1 MGKVNKNKKE
11 EVLRMKAALW
21 YKQRDVRIEDV
32 KEPQVKDDT
41 VKIKVKWCGICG
53 SDLHEYLAG
62 PIFIPVD
69 KPHPITGEKA
79 PVIMGHEFSG
89 EVVDIGKNVANVK
102 IGDRVVVEPMDV
114 CGKCPACLNGKYNL
128 CSSLGFHGL
137 AGGGGGFSEY
147 TTFLSKFVH
156 KIPDSLSYEKAA
168 LIEPM
173 SVALHSLRVGSFV
186 IGQSAVVTGA
196 GPIGLATI
204 ECLKAAGA
212 KQVLVIQR
220 KSMRQQYALRAGADA
235 VLDPGAVDVTAEIMR
250 LTGGLGVD
258 IAFETTGSQQCYQL
272 ALDGLTYAGTLVVTS
287 IWEGKIEYNPN
298 TIVMSEKKIVGSIC
312 YCNDFPSTI
321 AMMADNRIKA
331 DGYITKRIFLD
342 DIVTE
347 GFATLTGPDKKA
359 QVKIIV
365 TPDRSLL

>member
-1 MGKVNKNKKE
+1 
-11 EVLRMKAALW
+11 MKAALW
-21 YKQRDVRIEDV
+21 YNVKDVRVEDV

-79 PVIMGHEFSG
+79 PVILGHEFSG
-89 EVVDIGKNVANVK
+89 EVVEIGKNVTNVK
-102 IGDRVVVEPMDV
+102 VGDRVAVEPMDV
-114 CGKCPACLNGKYNL
+114 CGKCPACLEGKYNL

-147 TTFLSKFVH
+147 TTFPAKFVH
-156 KIPDSLSYEKAA
+156 KIPDALSYEKAA

-173 SVALHSLRVGSFV
+173 SVALHSLRVGSFE
-186 IGQSAVVTGA
+186 IGQTAVVAGA
-196 GPIGLATI
+196 GPIGLATV

-212 KQVLVIQR
+212 KQVIMIQR
-220 KSMRQQYALRAGADA
+220 KSIRQQYALRSGADI
-235 VLDPGAVDVTAEIMR
+235 VLDPNEVDVVAEIKK
-250 LTGGLGVD
+250 LTGGIGADVS
-258 IAFETTGSQQCYQL
+258 FETTGSEQCYKQ
-272 ALDGLTYAGTLVVTS
+272 ALDALKYAGTLVVTS
-287 IWEGKIEYNPN
+287 IWEGEIKYNPN
-298 TIVMSEKKIVGSIC
+298 SVVMTEKKIVGSIC

-331 DGYITKRIFLD
+331 EGYITKKIYID
-342 DIVTE
+342 DIVKE
-347 GFATLTGPDKKA
+347 GFGTLTGPDKKA

-365 TPDRSLL
+365 TPDKSLL